1 MFFYSHKN
9 LCSKLQGGRILMR
22 PPCYKSQNKFITKRK
37 YSTCTDG
44 ITQHAERAEAL
55 SPGQRPG
62 LLCLQTC
69 RPVRAKALLIAA
81 IFKAFALT
89 GRLADC
95 LYTQG
100 VALG

>member
-44 ITQHAERAEAL
+44 ITQHALKGQKLLAQGNAL
-55 SPGQRPG
+55 GYYACK
-62 LLCLQTC
+62 L
-69 RPVRAKALLIAA
+69 
-81 IFKAFALT
+81 
-89 GRLADC
+89 
-95 LYTQG
+95 
-100 VALG
+100 VALFYSN